1 MVLNGAGVTQV
12 DRPAA
17 APQTG
22 LYGLRVISVGSP
34 GFIAGLTAATNL
46 FGILPINPGSDVKLT
61 VWM

>member
-1 MVLNGAGVTQV
+1 MVLNSVGVTQV

-22 LYGLRVISVGSP
+22 PYDLGVISVGSP
-34 GFIAGLTAATNL
+34 GFVAGLTAAINL
-46 FGILPINPGSDVKLT
+46 FGILPTIFRRDVELT